1 MNKKNKKMNKK
12 NKKIY
17 VGKRG
22 GLYNMIGGKKKYI
35 KRGGGLPHWK
45 NHTKTDGYLQY
56 LISSHGSINGKHE
69 LQFNLKDNDMFLH
82 TYTELGIKL
91 SMDCGFKLSTWLTH
105 NRENNPYP
113 PAKCGMH
120 EGGFYTSNLFPNT
133 TIWSDPDHA
142 FTSGVLD
149 ISRVGSP
156 QNVFTF
162 ESDNLSMPLTRLLK
176 LIKLHTENVHKKTEN
191 IKIEVHCLF
200 CLEPEH

>member
-35 KRGGGLPHWK
+35 KRGGFAHWNK
-45 NHTKTDGYLQY
+45 HTKTDGHLQY
-56 LISSHGSINGKHE
+56 LISSHGSINGKRE
-69 LQFNLKDNDMFLH
+69 LQFKLKANNMILH
-82 TYTELGIKL
+82 TYTELGTTL
-91 SMDCGFKLSTWLTH
+91 SMYCGFKLSTWLTRD
-105 NRENNPYP
+105 RENIPNP
-113 PAKCGMH
+113 PAGCRTH
-120 EGGFYTSNLFPNT
+120 EGGFFRSNLFPDT
-133 TIWSDPDHA
+133 TISSDPHNT

-162 ESDNLSMPLTRLLK
+162 KFDNLSMPLTRLLE
-176 LIKLHTENVHKKTEN
+176 LIKLHAEKVHKKPAN
-191 IKIEVHCLF
+191 NKIEVHCLF